1 MKKNKTKTVYVC
13 QSCGAQSPKWQGR
26 CAECGTWNSFVEEKT
41 MPQDQGRGWSIQT
54 HSDTAGSALS
64 TLDTAPTLSPDQFR
78 HVTGIGELDR
88 VLGGG
93 VVQGSFVLLGG
104 DPGIGKSTLL
114 LQMSASLGNKDI
126 NVLYVSAEESVQQTV
141 NRAQRLG
148 LRNKTVHVAS
158 ENNLEAIKVLIDQV
172 KPSVVI
178 VDSIQ
183 TIYLPEL
190 QSAPGTVSQVR
201 ECAGQLMSIAKGKN
215 ISVFLIG
222 HITKEGNIAGPKVL
236 EHMVDCV
243 LSFEGDN
250 NYQFRLL
257 RSIKNRFGAANE
269 LGVFT
274 MSSGG
279 MEEVSN
285 PSEMFLEERSKNL
298 IGSTVFASVE
308 GSRPLLCE
316 VQALCSQTPLPTP
329 RRTAIGVDL
338 NRLHMLLA
346 VIIKHLGLRLYQN
359 DVFIN
364 VVGGLK
370 ITETAVDLAIAASL
384 ISSDQNQPVGSNTCY
399 FGEIGL
405 TGEVRGV
412 SFPDLRLKEAIKLGF
427 DVFYLPKSNK
437 KHLKNFEVPKHCRIH
452 WVDNIRDL
460 IPDGITTSPSKKRPA
475 RNDEEL
481 F

>member
-1 MKKNKTKTVYVC
+1 M
-13 QSCGAQSPKWQGR
+13 
-26 CAECGTWNSFVEEKT
+26 T
-41 MPQDQGRGWSIQT
+41 MPQDQGRGWSLQ
-54 HSDTAGSALS
+54 SSAGTTGSSVS
-64 TLDTAPTLSPDQFR
+64 TLASAENLSEEQFR
-78 HVTGIGELDR
+78 HVIGIGELDR

-93 VVQGSFVLLGG
+93 IVQGGFVLLGG

-114 LQMSASLGNKDI
+114 LQMSASLGNKNI

-141 NRAQRLG
+141 SRAQRLG
-148 LRNKTVHVAS
+148 LKNKTVHVAS
-158 ENNLEAIKVLIDQV
+158 ENNLEAIKFLIENI

-215 ISVFLIG
+215 ISIFLIG
-222 HITKEGNIAGPKVL
+222 HITKDGNIAGPKVL

-279 MEEVSN
+279 MEEVAN

-316 VQALCSQTPLPTP
+316 VQALCSPTPLPMP
-329 RRTAIGVDL
+329 RRTSIGVDL
-338 NRLHMLLA
+338 NRLHMLIA
-346 VIIKHLGLRLYQN
+346 VLIKHLGLKLYQN
-359 DVFIN
+359 DIFIN

-370 ITETAVDLAIAASL
+370 LTETAVDLAIAASL
-384 ISSDQNQPVGSNTCY
+384 ISSEQNHPVNSTTCY

-412 SFPDLRLKEAIKLGF
+412 SFPELRLKEAIKLGF
-427 DVFYLPKSNK
+427 ENFYLPKSNK
-437 KHLKNFEVPKHCRIH
+437 KHLKSFDVPKHCKLN
-452 WVDNIRDL
+452 WVENIRDL
-460 IPDGITTSPSKKRPA
+460 IR
-475 RNDEEL
+475 
-481 F
+481 